1 MGLSIGI
8 VGLPNVGKSSTFNAL
23 TRTAQAQSANY
34 PFCTIDPNKALVNV
48 PDARLEALAQIVK
61 PEKIQYSSVEFVDIA
76 GLIKGASAGEGLGN
90 QFLAN
95 IRECAVILHVVRCF
109 EDNDVVHVNSAINP
123 LADIET
129 IEIEL
134 ILADV
139 QSLQKRLERLEK
151 LAKSSKEA
159 GAQLELARELL
170 AHLNELKPASTF
182 AHKDHPYF
190 ETLNHELRFLSGK
203 KVIYTANV
211 GEEDLCALN
220 AHALSVQALAKER
233 GAQFVSLCAK
243 LEEEMVEMSPQESQE
258 FLQSLGVEKSG
269 LEQIIQLGFRE
280 LGLISY
286 FTAGVKEVRAWTIS
300 KGSSAPV
307 AAGVIHKDFEKGFIR
322 AETIAYQDFIAYG
335 GEQGAKE
342 KGALRIEG
350 KDYIVQDGDVMHF
363 RFNV

>member
-23 TRTAQAQSANY
+23 TRSASAQSANY

-48 PDARLEALAQIVK
+48 PDARLEALAKIVK
-61 PEKIQYSSVEFVDIA
+61 PEKIQYSSVEFIDIA

-90 QFLAN
+90 QFLAH

-109 EDNDVVHVNSAINP
+109 EDSNVVHVNSAINP

-129 IEIEL
+129 IELEL

-151 LAKSSKEA
+151 LAKSQKD
-159 GAQLELARELL
+159 AQVQLQLARALL
-170 AHLNELKPASTF
+170 AHLEEMQPVSTF

-190 ETLNHELRFLSGK
+190 ETLNHELRFLSAK
-203 KVIYTANV
+203 KVIYAANV
-211 GEEDLCALN
+211 DEEHVRVLNDYALQ
-220 AHALSVQALAKER
+220 VQALAKER
-233 GAQFVSLCAK
+233 GARFVSLCAK
-243 LEEEMVEMSPQESQE
+243 LEEEMVDMSAQEAQE
-258 FLQSLGVEKSG
+258 FLESLGVAQSG
-269 LEQIIQLGFRE
+269 LEQIIQLGFQE

-286 FTAGVKEVRAWTIS
+286 FTAGVKEVRAWTIA

-322 AETIAYQDFIAYG
+322 AETIAYGDFIAYG